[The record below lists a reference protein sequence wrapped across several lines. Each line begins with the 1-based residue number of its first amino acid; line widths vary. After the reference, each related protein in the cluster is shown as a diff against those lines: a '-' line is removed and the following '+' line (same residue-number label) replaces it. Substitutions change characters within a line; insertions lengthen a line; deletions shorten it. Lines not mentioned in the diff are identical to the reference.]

1 MRLFLRFFL
10 CVRLSKKRYI
20 AAVLLVY
27 NIMRIMLQKIF
38 GGITMREIKEELISD
53 LQRRVDDKILEPTN
67 FELLKKLILKADSID
82 EAIMISELGTTYKR
96 TGFHF
101 DKRLEKMTDTIKYL
115 KKNKNLSFVTDEN
128 KLHHKLIIG
137 DNYPALLN
145 LLIEYKGK
153 IDVIYIDPPYGKD
166 SMGDFAQTNYENA
179 ITRDNLLSMLYPR
192 LLLAKRLLSDEG
204 VIFCSIDDKNYAYI
218 KCLFDDIL
226 SESNFL
232 ATYLWKKTN
241 TPPSLSNK
249 VRKKYEYILCYGNN
263 VSSAHKFSQG
273 IIDGGDAPLLNTD
286 NPLKEIEFP
295 AKSVHFNIDDGLY
308 SASDDK
314 KINLI
319 TDVYVK
325 NSLNESSFKA
335 VGNWKWSQKT
345 LLEEIEKG
353 TYFLIK
359 SKKFSVR
366 YQRDNP
372 EAVKVPQNNIDSEL
386 NVGTNEDGEKEL
398 KSIFSINVFDNPK
411 PISLIEF
418 LINMVNMD
426 NDITILDFF
435 AGSGTTGQ
443 AVLELN
449 KEDGGDRK
457 FILCTNNDITETTP
471 DGIAYDVTAKRLKRI
486 MTGSCYDGTNDFEWI
501 KKNTPLGDNLDVYE
515 IAEVADFE
523 ATEGKTAFDVI
534 DETLYGV
541 GKFTSVQDKVEWV
554 CNNFE
559 VTQKTLEE

>member
-1 MRLFLRFFL
+1 
-10 CVRLSKKRYI
+10 
-20 AAVLLVY
+20 
-27 NIMRIMLQKIF
+27 MLQKIF

-115 KKNKNLSFVTDEN
+115 KKNKNLSFVTNEN

-204 VIFCSIDDKNYAYI
+204 VIFCSIDDKNYTYI

-335 VGNWKWSQKT
+335 VGNWKWSQNT